1 MGTEKTFENDMCGF
15 RFAVSPIQKNFF
27 ADMAKLAADF
37 YMSFIET
44 VDSDVSFDH
53 SLTDDISTKRY
64 RTASKAVSIAKMPE
78 NYAIITNAAY
88 APALKTAYGTSKA
101 EETAYLM
108 QVRDDAE
115 LTFEDGI
122 AYIFSKA
129 ASETDFKNYIT
140 HERVDSLD
148 IPLLTS
154 LFTIMYQNIGKS
166 LMEIESEEDLKKSL
180 MSYGVDIYI
189 PDFMEYR
196 GVGRNYSEKQLDSVL
211 KNISS
216 FHNTIGIVEV
226 RKYGRVYQDGYML
239 LLTSS
244 IRASDNTIHVVSP
257 YMNMLIY
264 KIYQQSII
272 KDKKTN
278 EPKRTASGLVKTSKV
293 YSFQDKRLATVRNK
307 KAVEIV
313 TVIVGLIET
322 TGKKGTP
329 HISVSKIID
338 RCPSLKEA
346 LGRYKN
352 NHDKTQLL
360 RRSFSEAW
368 KILRAYTD
376 LEERYNVTIPEM
388 NDTPTI
394 NTLGRIYDFPKSS

>member
-1 MGTEKTFENDMCGF
+1 MGNENVLENDMCGF
-15 RFAVSPIQKNFF
+15 RFAVSPTQKYFF
-27 ADMAKLAADF
+27 ADMVKLAADF
-37 YMSFIET
+37 YKSFIEA
-44 VDSDVSFDH
+44 VDSDVSFGQP
-53 SLTDDISTKRY
+53 LTDDFSTKHY
-64 RTASKAVSIAKMPE
+64 RTSSKAGSIARMPE
-78 NYAIITNAAY
+78 NYAIITNVAY
-88 APALKTAYGTSKA
+88 APALKTAYEESRA

-108 QVRDDAE
+108 QVREDAD

-166 LMEIESEEDLKKSL
+166 LTEIESEDDLKRDL
-180 MSYGVDIYI
+180 MNYGVDIYI

-196 GVGRNYSEKQLDSVL
+196 GAGRNYSEKQLESVL
-211 KNISS
+211 KNIAS

-226 RKYGRVYQDGYML
+226 RKYGRTYQDGYML

-244 IRASDNTIHVVSP
+244 IRESDNTIHVVSP

-264 KIYQQSII
+264 KIFQQSIVR
-272 KDKKTN
+272 DKKTN
-278 EPKRTASGLVKTSKV
+278 EPKRTASGVVKTSKM
-293 YSFQDKRLATVRNK
+293 YSFQDKRLATARNK

-313 TVIVGLIET
+313 TVIVGLVET

-352 NHDKTQLL
+352 NHDRTQLL

-368 KILRAYTD
+368 KYLRDYTD
-376 LEERYNVTIPEM
+376 LQDLSLIH
-388 NDTPTI
+388 I
-394 NTLGRIYDFPKSS
+394 